1 MRHKKEITQE
11 QLKRIFLS
19 GVDDEKTLR
28 KRSWGKCARAFLFR
42 IVDLKALTKAYRIN
56 ADQSIYR

>member
-1 MRHKKEITQE
+1 MRNKKEITLE
-11 QLKRIFLS
+11 RLKRIFLYD
-19 GVDDEKTLR
+19 VDDEKTLL

-42 IVDLKALTKAYRIN
+42 IVDLKALAKAYRIN